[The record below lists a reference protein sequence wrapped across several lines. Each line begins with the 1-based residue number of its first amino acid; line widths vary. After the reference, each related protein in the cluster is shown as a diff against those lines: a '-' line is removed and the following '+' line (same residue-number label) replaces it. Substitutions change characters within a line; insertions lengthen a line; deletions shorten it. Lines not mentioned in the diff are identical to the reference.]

1 MEGSWKHNG
10 QGVANNSQ
18 LKTSSKRLNC
28 TTGVLTTATGWNL
41 TQFRSGGCTFE
52 TNLAGLAF
60 VLFLMCGD
68 RVLTPY
74 FPGRGEVETCTD
86 SADTSTL
93 PGEQGTFGNWSRKG
107 FDWQNSQLSLT
118 LSKIWRHGHKTL
130 VALTHTHY
138 C

>member
-1 MEGSWKHNG
+1 MVACLSIQSKLSQEGRTRIMEGSWKHNG

-60 VLFLMCGD
+60 EGERWKHANKELSAIGAGKGLI
-68 RVLTPY
+68 
-74 FPGRGEVETCTD
+74 GRI
-86 SADTSTL
+86 L
-93 PGEQGTFGNWSRKG
+93 N
-107 FDWQNSQLSLT
+107 
-118 LSKIWRHGHKTL
+118 
-130 VALTHTHY
+130 
-138 C
+138 